1 MKELASIENKISR
14 LNVFCRVRA
23 GLFGLCFHLYTW
35 LSNIGKKTKREPP
48 SKKAKQE
55 EKQTGVKSNHCCLNG
70 QNKNKRP
77 PEENDDDESYN
88 SRGTLF
94 R

>member
-35 LSNIGKKTKREPP
+35 LSNIGKKTKRQPP

-55 EKQTGVKSNHCCLNG
+55 EKQKSEKQPLLSERSE
-70 QNKNKRP
+70 QEQTAPRRK
-77 PEENDDDESYN
+77 
-88 SRGTLF
+88 
-94 R
+94 